1 MENRSLNRAFTLIEV
16 ISVIGILGI
25 LASLSVSVVG
35 NVNQNARKE
44 KLFSDTKTINRAVMV
59 YRASGGSLDS
69 SDTADTVIA
78 KLRKR
83 ATSKRIPGLSG
94 GFLDPR
100 IAPRAQTASEAATN
114 GARVYWDTT
123 SNTFLVAYSG
133 SVAGIKEF
141 YLDDDL
147 AEVDGGTEDRDS
159 LLLYA
164 ATATPNWIWDYEDVP
179 LPTGPF
185 GLGPIQ
191 IAVTEVPP
199 TANPT
204 TPAPVIPPLA
214 PAVPGEPLKA
224 PNFSIP
230 GGSFPINYF
239 ELNVNIHDLNNSG
252 ISDIFYSVNYGV
264 WQAYNDGLIPNS
276 PNDSFRAQA
285 IARTA
290 DYSNSPVTEVTY
302 YAIGITLA
310 PPGINTSLDSF
321 GLFSNKPLIVD
332 LFNTNQPGISEI
344 RYRINGG
351 AWMPYTSSFSLQRK
365 DYPTGVNIEAQAFS
379 PTNPQYYSSS
389 SVSARL
395 LSTESLKLVGDTTGS
410 FHDPTGPSGMVS
422 NLAPGDSSSHFQ
434 WGDDLNKSSY
444 SQSTLDFTGNSF
456 GNIAGGERFQ
466 LGFLDYYNGTIKT
479 GSGADSIEFNLGLN
493 LDVNGN
499 IFNPFFAF
507 SFDLIDVVNVND
519 PNNPQLDADYVL
531 LDDSISSRTLIINDF
546 EFEFRIELGNSTADG
561 FAAFNEFHVLENKSA
576 AVSVFGTFIE
586 IGAADL
592 TDPLA
597 TPFLP
602 VDQNEGYVD
611 IKEAVEDLLDQV
623 KYEKRIAKDAKDDA
637 DDANY
642 LVQMAADEAIKKGQE
657 ALSKN
662 DEDDARARAD
672 LSMQFAMV
680 ATSEAQQARL
690 AAIIA
695 ADAAADA
702 DAAASQA
709 NLLAQSDPGS
719 ERKAKEAVNEAIK
732 ANEEAIKAEAFA
744 VDAELAAATARDYA
758 AKADAW
764 ADSLGD

>member
-1 MENRSLNRAFTLIEV
+1 MIWQKLTEERKIEKALCFMRERRQETGSGNMQMFLCRPDLRGRSRSLLPP
-16 ISVIGILGI
+16 
-25 LASLSVSVVG
+25 
-35 NVNQNARKE
+35 
-44 KLFSDTKTINRAVMV
+44 DTPSTNP
-59 YRASGGSLDS
+59 S
-69 SDTADTVIA
+69 T
-78 KLRKR
+78 
-83 ATSKRIPGLSG
+83 PG
-94 GFLDPR
+94 
-100 IAPRAQTASEAATN
+100 
-114 GARVYWDTT
+114 
-123 SNTFLVAYSG
+123 
-133 SVAGIKEF
+133 
-141 YLDDDL
+141 
-147 AEVDGGTEDRDS
+147 
-159 LLLYA
+159 
-164 ATATPNWIWDYEDVP
+164 
-179 LPTGPF
+179 
-185 GLGPIQ
+185 
-191 IAVTEVPP
+191 
-199 TANPT
+199 
-204 TPAPVIPPLA
+204 PVLPPL
-214 PAVPGEPLKA
+214 PAVPGPPSLA
-224 PNFSIP
+224 PNFTIP
-230 GGSFPINYF
+230 GGAYSINNF
-239 ELNVNIHDLNNSG
+239 DLQVKIHDLNANG
-252 ISDIFYSVNYGV
+252 DADIFYSVNYGV
-264 WQAYNDGLIPNS
+264 WQTYGGSSISNS
-276 PNDSFRAQA
+276 PDDSIRAQA

-302 YAIGITLA
+302 YATGAPLA
-310 PPGINTSLDSF
+310 PPVINPSLDSF
-321 GLFSNKPLIVD
+321 GLFSNKPIVVD
-332 LFNTNQPGISEI
+332 LLNTNKPGISDI
-344 RYRINGG
+344 RYRVNGG
-351 AWMPYTSSFSLQRK
+351 LWMPYTSSFRLQRK
-365 DYPTGVNIEAQAFS
+365 DYPAGVNIEAQAFS
-379 PTNPQYYSSS
+379 PAGSQYHSSS

-395 LSTESLKLVGDTTGS
+395 LSTESLDLVGDTAGS
-410 FHDPTGPSGMVS
+410 FHDPTGPAGMVS
-422 NLAPGDSSSHFQ
+422 NLAPGDSSSHFE
-434 WGDDLNKSSY
+434 WGDDLNKSSF

-672 LSMQFAMV
+672 LSMQFASV

-695 ADAAADA
+695 A

-732 ANEEAIKAEAFA
+732 ANEEAIKAEEFA

-758 AKADAW
+758 AEADAW